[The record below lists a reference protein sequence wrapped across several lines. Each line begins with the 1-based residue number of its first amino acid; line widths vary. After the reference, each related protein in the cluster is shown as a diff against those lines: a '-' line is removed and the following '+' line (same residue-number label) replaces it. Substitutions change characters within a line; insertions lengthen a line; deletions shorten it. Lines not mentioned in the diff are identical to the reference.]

1 MNVCLFVRLFIC
13 LNKYLCVCVFVH
25 LNKYTNAQKNKCTNT
40 HSIIPFVVYADKS
53 MLSGFIKPFSAYG
66 QYTIHGLKA
75 SLRNTS
81 MWCISVISTRA
92 EDDRAYLNAFVFRM
106 IVTQDALL
114 ASPITLWKVNILQYL
129 VNL

>member
-1 MNVCLFVRLFIC
+1 
-13 LNKYLCVCVFVH
+13 
-25 LNKYTNAQKNKCTNT
+25 
-40 HSIIPFVVYADKS
+40 

-92 EDDRAYLNAFVFRM
+92 EEDRTYLNTFVFRM
-106 IVTQDALL
+106 IVTQYALL
-114 ASPITLWKVNILQYL
+114 TFPIALRNAIFFNT
-129 VNL
+129 